1 VCCPIVNP
9 FFLLV
14 NRRRNTENAN
24 YEGVRVGIRGSLGK
38 TRITLQIDIGF
49 GDLIIPEA
57 EDIHY
62 SSILGFPAPIL
73 KGYSKESMIAEKFEA
88 QVIAEMES
96 EKTWLY
102 QIKLSCII
110 RHTEVR

>member
-1 VCCPIVNP
+1 M
-9 FFLLV
+9 
-14 NRRRNTENAN
+14 ENNAD

-49 GDLIIPEA
+49 GDLIIPDA

-62 SSILGFPAPIL
+62 SSILEFPAPIL

-88 QVIAEMES
+88 MVKRGIFMGRIQ
-96 EKTWLY
+96 T
-102 QIKLSCII
+102 
-110 RHTEVR
+110 